1 MVNPITCLLAVYSLQ
16 HQILCQ
22 GMKEHMIGPAI
33 ARVSSAGFSVDTL
46 IKVKSIMDLDEL
58 IVAPYFGY
66 E

>member
-1 MVNPITCLLAVYSLQ
+1 MHLQ
-16 HQILCQ
+16 VLCQ

-33 ARVSSAGFSVDTL
+33 HRITSTGISLDTL

-58 IVAPYFGY
+58 IVAPFFGY